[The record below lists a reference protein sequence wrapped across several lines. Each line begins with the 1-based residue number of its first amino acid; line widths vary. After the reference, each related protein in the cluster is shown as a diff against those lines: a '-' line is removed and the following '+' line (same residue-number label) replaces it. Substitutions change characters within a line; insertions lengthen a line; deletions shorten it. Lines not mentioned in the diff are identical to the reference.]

1 MDKKQ
6 MVGLRACRVAA
17 LGAWSLAALAGHG
30 ATDGTWASATDGGSW
45 ADPANWVGG
54 VLPNGGVATFN
65 WTGQTNRIE
74 VTGAGEIPLTAL
86 NIRGAILPRANSESV
101 FSGMTFVF
109 SDPATMTVARAN
121 FAFHA
126 NTLACAGRLV
136 LSGTDG
142 RVALHDPQCLT
153 GGLTLA
159 AGGWARVKRDGVFG
173 AAPEALVPD
182 AIILDGGILQ
192 NALGETVLAPTRGVT
207 VTARGGALAA
217 GYLAPSRLVVNG
229 PVTGP
234 GGLDIAYETRPV
246 VLSNP
251 ANDWAGDTRVG
262 TFQCTDYASSG
273 FALVLGADEVLP
285 HGPGKGRLLLAP
297 YVTGTNSALGV
308 LYARLD
314 LDGHAETARAII
326 L

>member
-1 MDKKQ
+1 MTNAAPRGKPDAGNPHVRFDEGEVAPAATPRRGSLLYDKKQ

-142 RVALHDPQCLT
+142 RVALHDP
-153 GGLTLA
+153 
-159 AGGWARVKRDGVFG
+159 
-173 AAPEALVPD
+173 
-182 AIILDGGILQ
+182 
-192 NALGETVLAPTRGVT
+192 
-207 VTARGGALAA
+207 
-217 GYLAPSRLVVNG
+217 
-229 PVTGP
+229 
-234 GGLDIAYETRPV
+234 
-246 VLSNP
+246 
-251 ANDWAGDTRVG
+251 
-262 TFQCTDYASSG
+262 
-273 FALVLGADEVLP
+273 
-285 HGPGKGRLLLAP
+285 
-297 YVTGTNSALGV
+297 
-308 LYARLD
+308 
-314 LDGHAETARAII
+314 
-326 L
+326 